1 MADKIPIYGELDCR
15 TEENIIADATQI
27 RYDATKTVKEKI
39 ADLETGGT
47 GGVDEITFNNATY
60 DLLQAVC
67 GIADDE
73 VTDVIKLQIDAT
85 KKQTLFVSS
94 LTNDAQ
100 CAFGLA
106 NDNGTILKPTSNF
119 IGNFPMALK
128 CPFVITSYQSAYSSK
143 WIVRY
148 FDSNINGYT
157 TERVEIVSSTATKL
171 PITLGI
177 SVTSAGG
184 NVYNWT
190 KDIANKLSY
199 KIVTSKYSDAR
210 PIDDVDVVRKTELN
224 GYVPIPDPAPTIW
237 SILVYSPIAKTYTT
251 YPIEVGVRQLTVPY
265 RDTKGNF
272 KVGNLTADDD
282 GQYCANKKF
291 VEDAIAKVN
300 PQTFKTLFGNQNVA
314 GTGNID
320 LYEHDIQITG
330 TNIDVIC
337 TIYSSKNVKID
348 SLTDLKTVAGDT
360 FIKPCTGVVN
370 GKVAYALTQTSI
382 KLTDGT
388 TQLLTGVT
396 FADNMTT
403 I

>member
-47 GGVDEITFNNATY
+47 GEVDEITFNNATY

-157 TERVEIVSSTATKL
+157 TERVEIVSSAATKL

-177 SVTSAGG
+177 SVTNAGG

-199 KIVTSKYSDAR
+199 KIVTPKYSDAR
-210 PIDDVDVVRKTELN
+210 PMPKFEIRNISSGNTAVIDQYTVCEKYDDTYYRATHYFKLRATANVNKIILTGELVLTN
-224 GYVPIPDPAPTIW
+224 GATSVHTYVQSLFGFATFAGTDA
-237 SILVYSPIAKTYTT
+237 SSLANNDQALSVATT
-251 YPIEVGVRQLTVPY
+251 LLSTPSSW
-265 RDTKGNF
+265 
-272 KVGNLTADDD
+272 ADDTH
-282 GQYCANKKF
+282 
-291 VEDAIAKVN
+291 IARIRVASN
-300 PQTFKTLFGNQNVA
+300 SIWNSVGDMAHVMVVVLFKP
-314 GTGNID
+314 
-320 LYEHDIQITG
+320 
-330 TNIDVIC
+330 TN
-337 TIYSSKNVKID
+337 
-348 SLTDLKTVAGDT
+348 A
-360 FIKPCTGVVN
+360 
-370 GKVAYALTQTSI
+370 
-382 KLTDGT
+382 
-388 TQLLTGVT
+388 
-396 FADNMTT
+396 
-403 I
+403 